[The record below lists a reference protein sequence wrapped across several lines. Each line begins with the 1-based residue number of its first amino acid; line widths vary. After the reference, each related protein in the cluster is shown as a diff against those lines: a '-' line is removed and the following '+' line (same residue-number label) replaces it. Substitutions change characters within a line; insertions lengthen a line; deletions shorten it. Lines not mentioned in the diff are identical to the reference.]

1 MRELGHDSEHAEESK
16 DEKEVTQRITTRN
29 AFISSDGYSICDD
42 ECLVQDLKRDE
53 SMLIKLAAD
62 DISEPADRP

>member
-29 AFISSDGYSICDD
+29 AFISSDGYYICDD
-42 ECLVQDLKRDE
+42 ECVVQVINWDE
-53 SMLIKLAAD
+53 CMLIKLAAD
-62 DISEPADRP
+62 EISEPIDRP